1 MEGLTEFKETLNNQI
16 VEKNVLGFWIAGI
29 NR

>member
-16 VEKNVLGFWIAGI
+16 VENNVLGFWIAGI